1 MKVLLAI
8 PGINKIIQGK
18 IKEKLVET
26 FGGRFH
32 EIVIGG
38 AAFNPEAERFFRKIG
53 FPFTVGYG
61 MTECGPL
68 ISYTSWDTTKL
79 GASGKPVDTL
89 EVTIDSSDPQKE
101 IGEIILRGEN
111 VMLGYYKRPDRT
123 REVIDEEG
131 WFHTGDMGALEEGQY
146 LKITDRKKEIFK
158 TSTGKYIAPQVIEQR
173 LKESP
178 FIEQII
184 VVGENRK
191 YAAALIIPNFE
202 HVKNW
207 CAVKR
212 ISFSSHEQM
221 IKNPILIRRIQKE
234 VDHFNQDLGQ
244 TEKIKK
250 FCLLA
255 DEWSVETGELSPT
268 LKLRRKFIQ
277 EKYTQEINDTYHSS
291 EYRYRMDPLQ

>member
-1 MKVLLAI
+1 
-8 PGINKIIQGK
+8 
-18 IKEKLVET
+18 
-26 FGGRFH
+26 
-32 EIVIGG
+32 
-38 AAFNPEAERFFRKIG
+38 
-53 FPFTVGYG
+53 
-61 MTECGPL
+61 
-68 ISYTSWDTTKL
+68 
-79 GASGKPVDTL
+79 
-89 EVTIDSSDPQKE
+89 
-101 IGEIILRGEN
+101 
-111 VMLGYYKRPDRT
+111 MLGYYKRPDRT

-221 IKNPILIRRIQKE
+221 IKNPVLIRRIQKE

-277 EKYTQEINDTYHSS
+277 EKYTQEISDTYHSS
-291 EYRYRMDPLQ
+291 EHRYRMDPLQ